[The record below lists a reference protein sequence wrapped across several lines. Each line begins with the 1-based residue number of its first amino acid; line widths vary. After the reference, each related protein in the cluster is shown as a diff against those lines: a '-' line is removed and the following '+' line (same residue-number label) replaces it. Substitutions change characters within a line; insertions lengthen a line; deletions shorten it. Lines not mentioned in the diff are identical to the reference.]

1 MSVPNQRKPAP
12 ALERSRTTGPEL
24 RFLGLRDITYI
35 ATDERWL
42 YLAAVIDLLSRQ
54 EVGWSMQPHM
64 QTSLVKDALDMACFR
79 RRPEAELIFYSDRG
93 SQYCSNDF
101 QDAMGK
107 WQMRSSM
114 SRKGN
119 CCDNAP
125 TESFWGGLKTASL
138 YGDKFAIRREAMD
151 AVLGCGWLSAI
162 TDACIRRSA
171 TSARC
176 NLSNAAT
183 RYSAKRSLKPW
194 AKNSTKRGQDQACD
208 K

>member
-1 MSVPNQRKPAP
+1 
-12 ALERSRTTGPEL
+12 
-24 RFLGLRDITYI
+24 
-35 ATDERWL
+35 
-42 YLAAVIDLLSRQ
+42 LAAVIDLFSRQ
-54 EVGWSMQPHM
+54 VVGWSMQPHL
-64 QTSLVKDALDMACFR
+64 QISLVKDALDMAWFR
-79 RRPEAELIFYSDRG
+79 RRPEAGLIFHSDSG

-114 SRKGN
+114 SRKGH

-125 TESFWGGLKTASL
+125 AESFWGRLKTASL

-151 AVLGCGWLSAI
+151 AVLECGWLSAI

-183 RYSAKRSLKPW
+183 RYSAKRPRKPW

-208 K
+208 Q